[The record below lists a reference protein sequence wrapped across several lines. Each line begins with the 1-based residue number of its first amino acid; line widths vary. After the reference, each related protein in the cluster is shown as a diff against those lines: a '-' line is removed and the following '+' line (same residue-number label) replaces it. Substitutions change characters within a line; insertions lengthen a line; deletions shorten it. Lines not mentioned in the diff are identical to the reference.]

1 MKKTL
6 FLTALLTILQLLPLR
21 ADERRTVRLDNR
33 EHRKEVVTLD
43 QCNIIVELDKC
54 EDVEDVRV
62 TVSLENAF
70 EDKILCLFDQAYSE
84 KALRKMS
91 VIYHKSFPGGKGER
105 NTEPCKWLAEACIFQ
120 PSSDARAIFVLSE
133 FTGKVSCQLPIYI
146 ATEKELNLLVLKKDR
161 IVLTDK
167 NLVEL
172 DIVVELKPDETYMGL
187 SKECDKLLEDIG
199 TETFCKNEGHVGTPC
214 EALLKTYNAR
224 IDSLKKEVK
233 GVLETRGY
241 RKSGKMY
248 GMYSVLAER
257 LDTIN
262 LEKRVTAS
270 CGKDVARDKHKCR
283 YCSLTYEA
291 IYRKLEEYYIDIHN
305 GSKDKAQVMGDV
317 NALHNCAVRNKK
329 RSGGKNYKTRINT
342 YYNKIKAL

>member
-6 FLTALLTILQLLPLR
+6 FLTALLTILQFLPLR

-33 EHRKEVVTLD
+33 EHRKEVVSLD
-43 QCNIIVELDKC
+43 QCNIFVELDKC
-54 EDVEDVRV
+54 EEAEDVRV
-62 TVSLENAF
+62 TVSVENAF

-91 VIYHKSFPGGKGER
+91 VIYDKSFPGQRGER
-105 NTEPCKWLAEACIFQ
+105 DTYCCKWLAEACILQ
-120 PSSDARAIFVLSE
+120 PSSEPRALFILE
-133 FTGKVSCQLPIYI
+133 DFTSTSCQLPVYI
-146 ATEKELNLLVLKKDR
+146 ASDKELNLIVFRKDR
-161 IVLTDK
+161 IVLTEM
-167 NLVEL
+167 NLVTL
-172 DIVVELKPDETYMGL
+172 DIVVDLRPDETYLGL
-187 SKECDKLLEDIG
+187 SKECDKLIEDIG
-199 TETFCKNEGHVGTPC
+199 NETFCTNEGHVGTPC
-214 EALLKTYNAR
+214 ETLTKTYNAR
-224 IDSLKKEVK
+224 IDSLKKEVR
-233 GVLETRGY
+233 GVMDTRGY

-248 GMYSVLAER
+248 GMYSALAER